1 MRRVT
6 PQPIIGNDLSA
17 SLLDRFREYSV
28 ALNQCADHR
37 LSEFVSVTGTYTA
50 GQNDHVIECAPSG
63 AMTVTLPAASVMRN
77 KRIVIKR
84 TNNTTHTVTIQSSS
98 GNIDGAASV
107 TLTTAHQ
114 SREVFSDGA
123 NWWLLDAGATAPT
136 DPYWANVV
144 LMLHFDGDLVD
155 EKGHAFSADGTTFTT
170 SGKFSD
176 AVDIGG
182 TAVTGGGA
190 NVVYLDTATTDLW
203 LDGGDFTIEGWVKN
217 NATDNNRPR
226 TLVALKYGSD
236 DYARIGINETDE
248 KFLGLVRTGVSTT
261 SIISTSIVATTGV
274 WFHVALTRNGDTY
287 KYFVNGVDVGS
298 TTTSSYRIASQNIS
312 CFVGNSARSFV
323 DALCGQIDDLRITK
337 GVARYTSAFDV
348 PTEAFPN
355 Q

>member
-6 PQPIIGNDLSA
+6 PQPSFGHDLSA

-144 LMLHFDGDLVD
+144 LMLHGDGANDGATITDSSSYARSSTAYRSGSKTVTT
-155 EKGHAFSADGTTFTT
+155 EKKFGTASITAAASTGSHQFSDSTDFALSGAFTFEFWIKTVVQANEGYLFAGYEAGSGGRYWIVNAAGTTLNFVLWPVTISLITLTQGQWTHIAISRDGSGYFRIFKDGVELYGATHAASYTGAIEFSVTNLALEQWTT
-170 SGKFSD
+170 Q
-176 AVDIGG
+176 
-182 TAVTGGGA
+182 
-190 NVVYLDTATTDLW
+190 
-203 LDGGDFTIEGWVKN
+203 
-217 NATDNNRPR
+217 
-226 TLVALKYGSD
+226 
-236 DYARIGINETDE
+236 
-248 KFLGLVRTGVSTT
+248 
-261 SIISTSIVATTGV
+261 
-274 WFHVALTRNGDTY
+274 
-287 KYFVNGVDVGS
+287 
-298 TTTSSYRIASQNIS
+298 AS
-312 CFVGNSARSFV
+312 FAGY
-323 DALCGQIDDLRITK
+323 IDDVRFTQ